1 MAYHCHGAITE
12 PALNSGFAVGVV
24 SPMTK
29 PATLHQLSI
38 LYHPEQDRML
48 LRIKLTDLSEFRF
61 WLTRRFVQLFS
72 PKLVGILHADL
83 PGSEQQTSAIVNF
96 QHEQVMANAN
106 FNDPFDAQVSA
117 CPLGEEPVLLGQ
129 FQILP
134 LASGLY
140 RLTLLPPRGEGI
152 NLDVDKRITSLL
164 CKLLEDAL
172 KVSGWGFDFHIAQPQ
187 FDAHTDTVKDQAL
200 H

>member
-1 MAYHCHGAITE
+1 
-12 PALNSGFAVGVV
+12 
-24 SPMTK
+24 MTK
-29 PATLHQLSI
+29 QATLHQLSI
-38 LYHPEQDRML
+38 LYQPEQDRML

-72 PKLVGILHADL
+72 PKLVGILHAGL
-83 PGSEQQTSAIVNF
+83 PGSEQQAAAIASF
-96 QHEQVMANAN
+96 QHEQVMSNAN
-106 FNDPFDAQVSA
+106 FNDPFDAQVST

-134 LASGLY
+134 LTSELY
-140 RLTLLPPRGEGI
+140 RLTLLPSAGEGI

-172 KVSGWGFDFHIAQPQ
+172 NTSGWDLAFHIAAPQ
-187 FDAHTDTVKDQAL
+187 FDAPTDAAKNHTL
-200 H
+200 N